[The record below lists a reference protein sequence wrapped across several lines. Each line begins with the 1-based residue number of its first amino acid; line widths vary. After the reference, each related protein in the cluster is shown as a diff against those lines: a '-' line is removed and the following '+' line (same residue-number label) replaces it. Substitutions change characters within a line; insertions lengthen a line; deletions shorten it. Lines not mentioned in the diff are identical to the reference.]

1 MGFILFLGTYGT
13 IAILLGMA
21 LIVIAIGVIRNR
33 SFKKKHDIFEKF
45 AAEKGLGLAF
55 HNPFNFRFYGN
66 DPKNSIRIEP
76 YRGLV
81 SGNNSVKGTI
91 FTLSLINPELK
102 TLKIFKLHDDYPW
115 LSNLLPI
122 DNAIKIKYNLGE
134 NVHIQT
140 NDMLFSSFI
149 LSQDI
154 IIDLGVLF
162 NRIDAGVMYIYGDEL
177 GCIIPYFVYEED
189 MYNTW
194 SKALDLLLNV
204 KAELQI

>member
-1 MGFILFLGTYGT
+1 
-13 IAILLGMA
+13 MA
-21 LIVIAIGVIRNR
+21 LIVIAIGVSRNR
-33 SFKKKHDIFEKF
+33 SFKKKHDLFQKF
-45 AAEKGLGLAF
+45 AEENSLGLAF

-66 DPKNSIRIEP
+66 DPKNTVRIEP

-81 SGNNSVKGTI
+81 SGSNSVKGTI

-102 TLKIFKLHDDYPW
+102 TLKIFKLHEEYPW

-122 DNAIKIKYNLGE
+122 DNAIQIKNNLGE
-134 NVHIQT
+134 KVQIQT
-140 NDMLFSSFI
+140 NDMLFSSFL

-162 NRIDAGVMYIYGDEL
+162 NRIDAGVIYIYGDEL
-177 GCIIPYFVYEED
+177 GCIIPYFVYEEG

-194 SKALDLLLNV
+194 GKVLDLLLNL
-204 KAELQI
+204 KAELQV